1 MTQATHRHNLDWPD
15 LLKSG
20 NRIFIGSN
28 AAVPNALI
36 DDLIANANQLHDI
49 EVVHIQTFSADKWV
63 EPQYKDL
70 FKVNTLFISGQKVR
84 AAVAEGRADYTP
96 CFLSEIPTLFSTDI
110 LPLDAALV
118 MVSPPDEYGYCSL
131 GVSVDVVS
139 AAVRFA
145 KKVVA
150 QLNPKMP
157 RTSGHAY
164 IHISKITAWLTQ
176 EQPLPEVPPVGFEQR
191 IERIGQYVSMLIDD
205 GATLQIGTGKIPEA
219 VLKYLG
225 NHKNLGIHSELI
237 SDGIIELMKSGV
249 VNNSQKTF
257 HPGKTVTSF
266 AVGSQALY
274 DFVDR
279 NPHVE
284 FYPSEYVNSPT
295 NIARNDK
302 MVSIN
307 SALEVD
313 LTGQVVSD
321 SLGYQFYSG
330 IGGQVDFS
338 RGASMSKGGK
348 PIIALPSTAKN
359 GTISRIVPTISEGS
373 GVVTSRGH
381 VHYVVT
387 EYGVASLRG
396 KSIRERA
403 LELIRVAHPKF
414 RPALLEE
421 VRKHYWVPH
430 YQVMTPMDV
439 PELGDVGLK
448 ILNIGGETFDLRP
461 LNPADE
467 RRLQEFFYSH
477 TKETLLL
484 RYNFHPKQ
492 LSREKSCS
500 LVSVDQSKDLALC
513 IVRQHGSVLEIQ
525 AVGRYYLVES
535 NNSCEVAFVTR
546 ERHHG
551 KGMATI
557 LLQEMINI
565 ARLRGIAT
573 MVAFVRA
580 DNKPMLTV
588 FERAG
593 FKRLRSEEPDE
604 VNLQL
609 KLHSPDSKTES

>member
-20 NRIFIGSN
+20 NRVFIGSN

-84 AAVAEGRADYTP
+84 TAVAEGRADYTP

-295 NIARNDK
+295 NIARNDN

-609 KLHSPDSKTES
+609 NLHSPDSKTES

>member
-1 MTQATHRHNLDWPD
+1 MTQANVIAWPS

-20 NRIFIGSN
+20 NRIFIGSG

-36 DDLIANANQLHDI
+36 NDLIAHSEQLHDI
-49 EVVHIQTFSADKWV
+49 EIVHIHTLSDDRWV
-63 EPQYKDL
+63 EPQLKEL
-70 FKVNTLFISGQKVR
+70 FKVNTLFIYGDKVR
-84 AAVAEGRADYTP
+84 QAVAEGRADYTP
-96 CFLSEIPTLFSTDI
+96 AFLSEIPTLFSTNI
-110 LPLDAALV
+110 LPLDAALI
-118 MVSPPDEYGYCSL
+118 MVSPPDEFGYCSM

-139 AAVRFA
+139 SAVKNA
-145 KKVVA
+145 KVVIA
-150 QLNPKMP
+150 QINPLMP
-157 RTSGHAY
+157 RTNGFSY
-164 IHISKITAWLTQ
+164 IHKSKFAAVL
-176 EQPLPEVPPVGFEQR
+176 EHAQPLPQIYPIGFEQR
-191 IERIGQYVSMLIDD
+191 IERIGQYVSMLVED
-205 GATLQIGTGKIPEA
+205 GSTLQIGVGKIPEA

-237 SDGIIELMKSGV
+237 SDSIIPLVTSGV
-249 VNNSQKTF
+249 INNSAKTF
-257 HPGKTVTSF
+257 HPGKIVTSF
-266 AVGSQALY
+266 CAGTQALY
-274 DFVDR
+274 DFVNQ

-295 NIARNDK
+295 NIARNDN
-302 MVSIN
+302 MVAIN

-313 LTGQVVSD
+313 LTGQVASD

-359 GTISRIVPTISEGS
+359 GTVSRIVPTLTAGS

-414 RPALLEE
+414 RAGLLEE
-421 VRKHYWVPH
+421 VRKHYWVPN
-430 YQVMTPMDV
+430 YQVIKPTDV
-439 PELGDVGLK
+439 PELGELGLK
-448 ILNIGGETFDLRP
+448 ILHIAGEIFDLRP

-484 RYNFHPKQ
+484 RYNYHPKQ

-513 IVRQHGSVLEIQ
+513 IVKQHGSVLEIQ
-525 AVGRYYLVES
+525 AVGRYYLIES
-535 NNSCEVAFVTR
+535 NNTCEVAFVTR
-546 ERHHG
+546 EIHQG
-551 KGMATI
+551 KGMATT
-557 LLQEMINI
+557 LLQEMIAVAKKRRI
-565 ARLRGIAT
+565 SA

-580 DNKPMLTV
+580 DNKPMQAV
-588 FERAG
+588 FEKNG
-593 FKRLRSEEPDE
+593 FRRLRSEEPDE
-604 VNLQL
+604 VNLRL
-609 KLHSPDSKTES
+609 DLTE

>member
-1 MTQATHRHNLDWPD
+1 MPQQRGLEWSN

-36 DDLIANANQLHDI
+36 DDLITNANQLHDI
-49 EVVHIQTFSADKWV
+49 EVVHIQTISDEKWV

-70 FKVNTLFISGQKVR
+70 FKVNTLFITGQKIR

-96 CFLSEIPTLFSTDI
+96 CFLSEIPTLFSSNI

-118 MVSPPDEYGYCSL
+118 MLSPPDEYGYCSL

-139 AAVRFA
+139 AAIRNA
-145 KKVVA
+145 KKVIA
-150 QLNPKMP
+150 QFNPLMP

-164 IHISKITAWLTQ
+164 VHISKIDAWLEQ
-176 EQPLPEVPPVGFEQR
+176 SQPLPEVPPVGFEQR
-191 IERIGQYVSMLIDD
+191 IERIGQYVSMLIED
-205 GATLQIGTGKIPEA
+205 GATVQIGTGKIPEA
-219 VLKYLG
+219 VLQYLG

-237 SDGIIELMKSGV
+237 SDGIIDLMKKGV
-249 VNNSQKTF
+249 INNSQKTF

-266 AVGSQALY
+266 AVGTQQLY
-274 DFVDR
+274 DFVNQ

-295 NIARNDK
+295 NIARNDN

-359 GTISRIVPTISEGS
+359 GTVSRIVPTISEGS

-414 RPALLEE
+414 RPALLDE
-421 VRKHYWVPH
+421 VRKHYWVPN
-430 YQVMTPMDV
+430 YQVVRPMDV

-448 ILNIGGETFDLRP
+448 ILHIGGESFDLRP

-484 RYNFHPKQ
+484 RYNHHPKQ

-500 LVSVDQSKDLALC
+500 LVSVDQSRDLALC

-525 AVGRYYLVES
+525 AVGRYYLIEH

-546 ERHHG
+546 ERHQG

-565 ARLRGIAT
+565 ARIRGIAT
-573 MVAFVRA
+573 MVAYVRA
-580 DNKPMLTV
+580 ENKPMLTV

-593 FKRLRSEEPDE
+593 FRRVRSDEPDE

-609 KLHSPDSKTES
+609 QLHADPTAKPMEQ